1 MSVDVS
7 CVALGTIPVGS
18 VGGFQSMGG
27 TPSYHPCIDGS
38 FHEINHPA
46 IGVPLME
53 TLSRSSKETGADGR
67 DGRVRASI
75 LSPGDGQG

>member
-1 MSVDVS
+1 
-7 CVALGTIPVGS
+7 
-18 VGGFQSMGG
+18 MGA
-27 TPSYHPCIDGS
+27 PSYHPFIDGS
-38 FHEINHPA
+38 FHVNHPA

-75 LSPGDGQG
+75 LSLGDGQG